1 MKKLETFQIWVL
13 CQIPIFISLLYLNLH
28 KVHSQSM
35 KALTLEEVKICIEY
49 CKLTESEQ
57 KKEPPKIIDLCKT
70 QCNNGC
76 VKEPQSCFDD

>member
-1 MKKLETFQIWVL
+1 MLH
-13 CQIPIFISLLYLNLH
+13 LNASRAQ
-28 KVHSQSM
+28 SQEM

-49 CKLTESEQ
+49 CKLSDAEK
-57 KKEPPKIIDLCKT
+57 KKESTKTIDLCQN